1 MTKRAENAQRRR
13 GEPQPRRVLRRRL
26 APDLGDLA
34 VAVAGQPLQV
44 PPEIL
49 VEQLDLLTSRGL
61 AERGLV
67 EDLALRGLR
76 LVDLAGLGDGGL
88 LGVGERAS
96 IDVGVLVLLPEALHR
111 QFERAL
117 GGVVRHHSHSVTA
130 CRGCSPVPARRVGL
144 ITLTFDDDGDVEIE
158 VSQEYET

>member
-1 MTKRAENAQRRR
+1 MLWTTHRPPPPGQMVPPMTKRAENAQRRR

-61 AERGLV
+61 AQRGLV

-76 LVDLAGLGDGGL
+76 LVDLAGPRDGGPLGRREPAGRAVAVRL
-88 LGVGERAS
+88 L
-96 IDVGVLVLLPEALHR
+96 
-111 QFERAL
+111 
-117 GGVVRHHSHSVTA
+117 
-130 CRGCSPVPARRVGL
+130 
-144 ITLTFDDDGDVEIE
+144 
-158 VSQEYET
+158 